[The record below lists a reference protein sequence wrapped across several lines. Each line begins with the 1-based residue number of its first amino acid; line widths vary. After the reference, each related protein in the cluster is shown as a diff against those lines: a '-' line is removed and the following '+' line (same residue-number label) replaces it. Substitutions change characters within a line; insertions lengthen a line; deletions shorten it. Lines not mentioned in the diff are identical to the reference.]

1 MKFKHNWEF
10 NTMEEVN
17 DIFKDGDVKTVS
29 IENTRLKKILKS
41 NNLNSGKKY
50 LILLSKKNKEYK
62 LGYKN
67 FKVIMSYNPSTFYA
81 MVVSELSEKISQN
94 K

>member
-1 MKFKHNWEF
+1 MAEEKKKVDAKFTEACFLVDYIDIISEF
-10 NTMEEVN
+10 GQ
-17 DIFKDGDVKTVS
+17 D
-29 IENTRLKKILKS
+29 
-41 NNLNSGKKY
+41 
-50 LILLSKKNKEYK
+50 KNPA
-62 LGYKN
+62 GYKN

>member
-1 MKFKHNWEF
+1 MY
-10 NTMEEVN
+10 VN

-29 IENTRLKKILKS
+29 IENTRLKKILKG